1 LAGRRKPELLDTV
14 TYSLTNYREAETVVA
29 EFDSL
34 RARAERV
41 GKMISADAQDAYY
54 QLVRHPVDALANLTR
69 LYVTVARNRQYAQ
82 QGRAMTN
89 ALADSARHLF
99 ERDAEISRYYNTEL
113 AGGKWS
119 HMMDQ
124 THIGY
129 TYWQEPPRNTMPRVD
144 VIQLPLRAD
153 MGVAIVEANRPAPP
167 GRGGPFG
174 GGAAPFGAPRE
185 AALPPFDPYSRQT
198 YHVDVYNRGAT
209 PFEFSAQTAEPWL
222 IISPSRGT
230 IDKQQRVAISVDW
243 SRAPIGERRVGVT
256 FTGPNESRSVVQ
268 AVINNPAAPNR
279 DSVVGFVEGAGFI
292 SMEAEHYT
300 NAVRS
305 RAVGWQ
311 RIPDFGRTLSGMTM
325 TPVTSAAQTPGG
337 SAPRLDYQVFLF
349 DSGAVKVR
357 AFFSPTFN
365 FTAA

>member
-1 LAGRRKPELLDTV
+1 
-14 TYSLTNYREAETVVA
+14 
-29 EFDSL
+29 
-34 RARAERV
+34 
-41 GKMISADAQDAYY
+41 
-54 QLVRHPVDALANLTR
+54 
-69 LYVTVARNRQYAQ
+69 
-82 QGRAMTN
+82 
-89 ALADSARHLF
+89 
-99 ERDAEISRYYNTEL
+99 
-113 AGGKWS
+113 
-119 HMMDQ
+119 MMDQ

-365 FTAA
+365 FTAAKGGLRYAISFDDEPPQIVDAQADTATRGWEREVGEGIVQRVSSHAIARPGVHVLKFWAVDPGLVLQKIVIEAREIAPSFLGPPESYFRMPATQVRKQ